1 VKQLVQHKD
10 SGLIEVLEVPE
21 PKLGDRAVRVRTLFS
36 VISAGTERSSVQV
49 ADKSLIGKARA
60 RPDLVK
66 KVIDSARKDGV
77 WATVETVRNRL
88 KEAAPMGY
96 SLSGVVE
103 EVGPLVEGIAPGD
116 RVAAGGVGY
125 ANHAEV
131 AVVPHNLVVPLPDG
145 AGADAAA
152 YTTLGAIALQGLRQ
166 AEPEIGETF
175 LVIGL
180 GLLGQITVQLL
191 KANGCRVLAFDLVD
205 DLIRRAEG
213 HGAVGVR
220 SGEGMEQAILNLT
233 AGQGVDGVLI
243 TASTD
248 SSQPVQLAGEATRE
262 KGRVVVVGAV
272 GMTLPREPYYMK
284 EIDFRISRSYG
295 PGRYDRGYEESGQ
308 DYPYGYVR
316 FTEQRNMAAF
326 LDLIA
331 EKRIDVGSLTTH
343 RFPLSEAPQAYDIVR
358 GKSEEPHLGILLDYG
373 GSRSAPGPIALAA
386 KQASEGRLGV
396 SFVGAGNY
404 ATSKLL
410 PVLKADPRV
419 RLSGVS
425 TASGLKARDVGE
437 RFGFDFCSGT
447 VDDLLTDKT
456 DVLFIASRHDSHANY
471 ALRGLRAKKHVF
483 VEKPLALTAEEL
495 AEVETVA
502 RGASGH
508 LLVGF
513 NRRFA
518 PLTQAVTKFVAG
530 SPAATTLNI
539 RVNAGSID
547 KQHWIQDPAIGGGRI
562 VGEVCHFVDLAAAL
576 TGSLPIWVQAERLGQ
591 DDTPAALCDNL
602 VMTLGFANGSLASIT
617 YVSSGSRKMEKER
630 VELFRGGFSAV
641 IDDFKTATLFSPSK
655 AEKVRHG
662 SQNKGQKEMLEAFL
676 ASLATSESLAPL
688 DSLVATTRATFAAVE
703 SLATGGRVSLWEW
716 EP

>member
-21 PKLGDRAVRVRTLFS
+21 PQLGDRAVRIRTLYS
-36 VISAGTERSSVQV
+36 VISAGTERSTVRV
-49 ADKSLIGKARA
+49 ADKSLLGKARA
-60 RPDLVK
+60 RPDLVN

-77 WATVETVRNRL
+77 WATVETVRGRL

-116 RVAAGGVGY
+116 RVTAGGVGY

-131 AVVPHNLVVPLPDG
+131 TVVPHNLVVPLPEG
-145 AGADAAA
+145 ASPDAAA

-166 AEPEIGETF
+166 AEPRIGETF

-205 DLIRRAEG
+205 DLIRRAEAF
-213 HGAVGVR
+213 GAIGVR
-220 SGEGMEQAILNLT
+220 SGAGLEQAILVST
-233 AGQGVDGVLI
+233 SGQGVDGVLI
-243 TASTD
+243 TASTE
-248 SSQPVQLAGEATRE
+248 SSQPVQLAGEVTRE

-272 GMTLPREPYYMK
+272 GLTLPREPYYMK

-295 PGRYDRGYEESGQ
+295 PGRYDRSYEETGQ

-326 LDLIA
+326 LDLLA
-331 EKRIDVGSLTTH
+331 EKRIDVASLTTH
-343 RFPLSEAPQAYDIVR
+343 RFPLSEAAKAYDIVR
-358 GKSEEPHLGILLDYG
+358 GNTGEPHLGILLDYG
-373 GSRSAPGPIALAA
+373 ASRASTGAIALTA
-386 KQASEGRLGV
+386 KQGSQGQLGV

-410 PVLKADPRV
+410 PVLKANTRV
-419 RLSGVS
+419 RLTGVS

-437 RFGFDFCSGT
+437 RFGFAFCSGA
-447 VDDLLTDKT
+447 VEDLLTDRT
-456 DVLFIASRHDSHANY
+456 DVLFIASRHDSHARY
-471 ALRGLRAKKHVF
+471 ALQALRAGKHVF

-495 AEVETVA
+495 AEIETAA
-502 RGASGH
+502 RGATGH

-518 PLTQAVTKFVAG
+518 PLTRAVLKFVG
-530 SPAATTLNI
+530 DSPAATTLNI
-539 RVNAGSID
+539 RVNAGPID
-547 KQHWIQDPAIGGGRI
+547 KQHWIHDPTVGGGRI
-562 VGEVCHFVDLAAAL
+562 IGEACHFIDLAAAL
-576 TGSLPIWVQAERLGQ
+576 TDSSPVCMRAERLGHE
-591 DDTPAALCDNL
+591 DVPAALCDNL
-602 VMTLGFANGSLASIT
+602 VMTLGFSDGSLASIT
-617 YVSSGSRKMEKER
+617 YISSGSRKMEKER

-641 IDDFKTATLFSPSK
+641 IDDFRTATFFGPSK
-655 AEKVRHG
+655 TEKIRHG
-662 SQNKGQKEMLEAFL
+662 SQNKGQKEMLDAFL
-676 ASLATSESLAPL
+676 ASLATPEPLVPL
-688 DSLVATTRATFAAVE
+688 DSLITTTRATFAAIE
-703 SLATGGRVSLWEW
+703 SLATGERVSLE
-716 EP
+716 